1 MINDMKSK
9 FALTKTE
16 KLSIEIKLPTKML
29 LWKSWLGK
37 NNNPNIS
44 PEIIEN
50 AASFEFIFFLKKP

>member
-9 FALTKTE
+9 FALMKTE

-44 PEIIEN
+44 PEIIEI